1 MPPPPPSHPSPSPPP
16 PTASEVAAQLNR
28 RFRDA
33 ADWRTLTS
41 AGVLVSQFDELC
53 DEDRPWHLTRNPQ
66 YAELADRRSAVLV
79 YSGMRPDARQRMRD
93 IPLYSN
99 FYGNKGYGAGF
110 VLRAAAFNANLL
122 CAYTGDGASFTIRCT
137 AGQVAPQC
145 IPGCQPQVAPECN
158 WCMDVSHEGIPCTN
172 WGRCAYRSSELSNMV
187 ENYPRTGGY
196 NELILSSAPM
206 DVDPAAAIEAFFYL
220 NTPQCEVAAVCKG
233 RALRAQRAF
242 AQEFPA
248 RGNAPL
254 LSLDVTNWV
263 NPFAAASDPDEV

>member
-1 MPPPPPSHPSPSPPP
+1 
-16 PTASEVAAQLNR
+16 
-28 RFRDA
+28 
-33 ADWRTLTS
+33 
-41 AGVLVSQFDELC
+41 
-53 DEDRPWHLTRNPQ
+53 
-66 YAELADRRSAVLV
+66 
-79 YSGMRPDARQRMRD
+79 
-93 IPLYSN
+93 
-99 FYGNKGYGAGF
+99 
-110 VLRAAAFNANLL
+110 
-122 CAYTGDGASFTIRCT
+122 
-137 AGQVAPQC
+137 
-145 IPGCQPQVAPECN
+145 
-158 WCMDVSHEGIPCTN
+158 
-172 WGRCAYRSSELSNMV
+172 MV

-206 DVDPAAAIEAFFYL
+206 DADPAAAIEAFFYL